1 MNNLPPAPQEGGPQG
16 SPAKPIPAGNM
27 TIDELKALRA
37 SGRFHHA
44 TYRCHGTLWEGL
56 WIYEV
61 SGQLRG
67 FLPAGFFSPAHPDYK
82 QVEESLYGTGIS
94 LGAYGQG

>member
-1 MNNLPPAPQEGGPQG
+1 MTTETI
-16 SPAKPIPAGNM
+16 AKVIPAGNM
-27 TIDELKALRA
+27 TIEELTALRT

-56 WIYEV
+56 WIYVYADE
-61 SGQLRG
+61 GRG
-67 FLPAGFFSPAHPDYK
+67 FLPEGFFSPNHPDYK
-82 QVEESLYGTGIS
+82 QAEESLYGTGIS